1 VNEIQSLDDKMSKEE
16 ILRIAAIGE
25 RNSTHPIA
33 KAIVGRYNDDKLKGL
48 ISDADGNKTPLNV
61 AEIAGRGLSFN
72 LDGKEIFVG
81 RGTSES
87 NHTAVEVKIDNK
99 TVGKIL
105 LSDQIKIG
113 AKDTIEYLHRKD
125 IATYMFTGDNSAVAQ
140 SVAREVGIDNVYAEM
155 LPEDKFSRLEEVLSK
170 NKSNGVCA
178 FVGDGINDAPVLT
191 RADVGIAMGLSGSK
205 ATIDTADVVLMND
218 DLGKLPTLH
227 KLSKF
232 TKLIVKENLVFAI
245 GVKLLFMILGTI
257 GITGMA
263 WAVVADVGLTLLTI
277 FNSIRV
283 LKMK

>member
-1 VNEIQSLDDKMSKEE
+1 
-16 ILRIAAIGE
+16 
-25 RNSTHPIA
+25 
-33 KAIVGRYNDDKLKGL
+33 
-48 ISDADGNKTPLNV
+48 
-61 AEIAGRGLSFN
+61 
-72 LDGKEIFVG
+72 
-81 RGTSES
+81 
-87 NHTAVEVKIDNK
+87 
-99 TVGKIL
+99 
-105 LSDQIKIG
+105 
-113 AKDTIEYLHRKD
+113 
-125 IATYMFTGDNSAVAQ
+125 MFTGDNSAVAQ